1 MKSLSTDEAMT
12 TNVPSHKPGSQY
24 AAPVSRSIHRCD
36 FRAASLL
43 SNEDARALTGIH
55 EAFAANLSSALDIY
69 LGTSLETKL
78 QSLDRLSVKDHVTR
92 ISQFSYNVV
101 FSFSAIPCTI
111 VVECDMNLVLP
122 MIELLMGGEGNV
134 RSQERELSEIDEET
148 IQYVL
153 LLIVRQAEAAW
164 HLPEQ
169 SLITDRCVKSALLNQ
184 FFPAN
189 EKVTV
194 VNFELMIAEKPSSFR
209 LVFPTVFAGYLMK
222 QIKLD
227 QPQKK
232 GAIRHF
238 PTPPIRE
245 RILDCDMEVATE
257 LIGLR
262 VTVRDLIALQ
272 PGSVLKLR
280 APVQSPAMLTA
291 GGHGLF
297 EAVPVRNG
305 SQRAAQLGRRVT
317 ATEGKRG

>member
-1 MKSLSTDEAMT
+1 MKSPNTDEAAT
-12 TNVPSHKPGSQY
+12 TNVSDQQPGSQHRG
-24 AAPVSRSIHRCD
+24 AVSRSIHRCD
-36 FRAASLL
+36 FRAAGRL

-55 EAFAANLSSALDIY
+55 ETFAANFSSALDVY
-69 LGTSLETKL
+69 LGTGLETKL
-78 QSLDRLSVKDHVTR
+78 QSLDRVSIKDHVTS
-92 ISQFSYNVV
+92 ISQLSYNIV
-101 FSFSAIPCTI
+101 FSLSAIPCTI
-111 VVECDMNLVLP
+111 VVECDMDLVLP
-122 MIELLMGGEGNV
+122 MIELLMGGEGNM
-134 RSQERELSEIDEET
+134 RDHERELSEIDEEI

-169 SLITDRCVKSALLNQ
+169 SLISERRVKSGLLNQ

-194 VNFELMIAEKPSSFR
+194 VNFEMMIAEKPSPFR
-209 LVFPTVFAGYLMK
+209 LVFPTAFAGYLMK

-232 GAIRHF
+232 GAVRSF

-257 LIGLR
+257 LTGLR

-280 APVQSPAMLTA
+280 APVQSPALLTA

-305 SQRAAQLGRRVT
+305 SQRAAQLGRRVAIT
-317 ATEGKRG
+317 DWKKE

>member
-1 MKSLSTDEAMT
+1 MKSLSTDEATT
-12 TNVPSHKPGSQY
+12 TNFRDQKPGSQQ
-24 AAPVSRSIHRCD
+24 AASISRSIHRCD
-36 FRAASLL
+36 FRAAGRL

-55 EAFAANLSSALDIY
+55 ETFAANLSSALDIY

-78 QSLDRLSVKDHVTR
+78 QSLDRLSVKEHVTS
-92 ISQFSYNVV
+92 ISQLSYNVV
-101 FSFSAIPCTI
+101 FSLSAIPCTI
-111 VVECDMNLVLP
+111 VVECDMDLVLP
-122 MIELLMGGEGNV
+122 MIELLMGGEGSM
-134 RSQERELSEIDEET
+134 RDLARELSEIDEE
-148 IQYVL
+148 IMQYVL
-153 LLIVRQAEAAW
+153 MLIVRQAEGAW

-169 SLITDRCVKSALLNQ
+169 SLISDRRVKSALLNQ

-194 VNFELMIAEKPSSFR
+194 VNFEVMIAEKPSSFR

-222 QIKLD
+222 QMKLD

-257 LIGLR
+257 LTGLK

-280 APVQSPAMLTA
+280 APVQSPAMLTS

-305 SQRAAQLGRRVT
+305 SQRAAQLGRRV
-317 ATEGKRG
+317 ATTDWKRG